1 MGRSRGHDQ
10 GMLRSFAKQSANEGI
25 AQGTIVGRLRPDLG
39 LSLFAQPKASQSE
52 QDRDDVNSIAEYF
65 LTRVFFV
72 FRLLD

>member
-1 MGRSRGHDQ
+1 MGRSHGHDQ
-10 GMLRSFAKQSANEGI
+10 GMLRTFGKQSANEGV

-52 QDRDDVNSIAEYF
+52 QDRDDVNSIAKYL
-65 LTRVFFV
+65 LTRSSFV